1 MSPVA
6 VFGRISRIER
16 HKALVLRQV
25 FSRHGM
31 DSGEYDVL
39 AALRRSGEPYRLTP
53 TELYRSMI
61 VTSATMTER
70 VDRLERR
77 RLIRRRNAPNDRR
90 SILVELTP
98 KGAASFES
106 VHLDLLETEDQLL
119 EGLNSKERSALAE
132 LLCKLATS
140 LEENSRTATKPDSP
154 TRRTMTEKGEGMKTS
169 EQSSAVIT
177 GGNKGLGFETARR
190 LGQLGW
196 TVFLGSRD
204 QARGQT
210 AADKLIDGGA
220 KVVLVPLDVTSD
232 ESVSEALRLVSEH
245 THGLDVLINNAG
257 VPGEG
262 IRPADATVEDVH
274 SVYDTNVYGPIRV
287 THAFLPLLKA
297 ADHPRVVMVSS
308 AGGSFTAVTDPEQ
321 PFSRI
326 HELAYSSSKTALNMV
341 TLRYAQALPHI
352 KFNVATP
359 GEVRNR
365 KFAATDMN
373 HHTGE
378 LTVTEG
384 TDSIVRLA
392 TIGADGP
399 TGTFMDRLGPVA
411 W

>member
-1 MSPVA
+1 
-6 VFGRISRIER
+6 
-16 HKALVLRQV
+16 
-25 FSRHGM
+25 
-31 DSGEYDVL
+31 
-39 AALRRSGEPYRLTP
+39 
-53 TELYRSMI
+53 
-61 VTSATMTER
+61 
-70 VDRLERR
+70 
-77 RLIRRRNAPNDRR
+77 
-90 SILVELTP
+90 
-98 KGAASFES
+98 
-106 VHLDLLETEDQLL
+106 
-119 EGLNSKERSALAE
+119 
-132 LLCKLATS
+132 
-140 LEENSRTATKPDSP
+140 
-154 TRRTMTEKGEGMKTS
+154 MTEKGEGMKTS

-196 TVFLGSRD
+196 KVFLGSRD

-220 KVVLVPLDVTSD
+220 KVVLVLLDVTSD
-232 ESVSEALRLVSEH
+232 ESVTEALRLVREH
-245 THGLDVLINNAG
+245 TPRLDVLINNAG

-262 IRPADATVEDVH
+262 IGPADATVEDVR

-326 HELAYSSSKTALNMV
+326 HALAYSSSKAALNMV

-352 KFNVATP
+352 KFNIATP